1 MRIGCWVYLSRS
13 WFPALIPIIPLD
25 PLARHPVCPGLAR
38 PLTISYMTKVILEDG
53 IDCYKAN
60 EGRASQWP
68 ASGWKFSW
76 SAAHLDT
83 ILSREIVK
91 KTFPEVMG
99 PFLMCAIIESGCFI
113 SSEAFR

>member
-1 MRIGCWVYLSRS
+1 MKFKYSGVSALQEFLVEQGKGPCFLGEQLSAADAAAP
-13 WFPALIPIIPLD
+13 FPQ
-25 PLARHPVCPGLAR
+25 RF
-38 PLTISYMTKVILEDG
+38 KVVLEDG

-68 ASGWKFSW
+68 ASGWKFSR

-99 PFLMCAIIESGCFI
+99 PFLMCAIIESGCFV